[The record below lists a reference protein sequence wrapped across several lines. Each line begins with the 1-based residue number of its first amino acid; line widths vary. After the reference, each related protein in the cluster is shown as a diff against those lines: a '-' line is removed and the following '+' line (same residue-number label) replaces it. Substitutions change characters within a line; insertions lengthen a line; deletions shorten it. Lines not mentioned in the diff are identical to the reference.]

1 MDVTVAD
8 WADNSTVVHYDAQR
22 PQLSDNAG
30 AAAAVDYRV
39 VGVPTR
45 RRFPVGVVV
54 LTYEATD
61 AAGNTA
67 SCVQK
72 VRVRRT
78 NHRHSCR
85 QATQTLLTL
94 LAAGSIVAGYGVRP
108 SFRPSVP
115 SAIDRCSSVRRVYCR
130 GPGERQRYRSIAAR
144 PAPTSS
150 NGAAAA
156 RRSAAKAS
164 SVTFPAAIVVLNTV
178 LLCFLPFDGTAVE
191 RVSNELSVRKTDHSH
206 VYV

>member
-108 SFRPSVP
+108 SFRPSVRPSVP
-115 SAIDRCSSVRRVYCR
+115 SAIDRCSSVRWVYCR

-144 PAPTSS
+144 PAPSSS

-164 SVTFPAAIVVLNTV
+164 SVTFPAAVVVLNTV
-178 LLCFLPFDGTAVE
+178 L
-191 RVSNELSVRKTDHSH
+191 
-206 VYV
+206 